1 MFVPFVGFRSLF
13 RWSRRGHR
21 KRSKGGPAP
30 PRFRISRENRD
41 CSKRWLAVFLH
52 LPHPSLPR
60 RLQHGEWTEE
70 DGHVVEKEGRKVS
83 LSRKRRGS
91 LFPVARARRKINA
104 PTKVLRAGDHLP
116 AKDPPCVHRLDW
128 CIALVLRP
136 PLRLRLL
143 RLT

>member
-21 KRSKGGPAP
+21 KRSRGGPAP

-60 RLQHGEWTEE
+60 RVQHGEWTEE

-104 PTKVLRAGDHLP
+104 PTKVLRAGDH
-116 AKDPPCVHRLDW
+116 RLDW